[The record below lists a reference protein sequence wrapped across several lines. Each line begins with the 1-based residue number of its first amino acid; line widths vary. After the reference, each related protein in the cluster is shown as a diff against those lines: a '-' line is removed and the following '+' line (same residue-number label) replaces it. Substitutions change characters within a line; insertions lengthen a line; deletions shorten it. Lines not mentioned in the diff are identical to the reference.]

1 MNDLMERKDII
12 PTKRDGYALTDNG
25 KKLLEVL
32 INPEHYGKS
41 VTEKCRI
48 AGISRD
54 SYYRLM
60 KEPGFVYILNEASI
74 DLIRSHVNDILQ
86 ATLKFSLKDPKCHS
100 DRKML
105 LQKCGII
112 EDNNGLEGNIMIIRF
127 ED

>member
-60 KEPGFVYILNEASI
+60 KEPL
-74 DLIRSHVNDILQ
+74 
-86 ATLKFSLKDPKCHS
+86 C
-100 DRKML
+100 
-105 LQKCGII
+105 
-112 EDNNGLEGNIMIIRF
+112 
-127 ED
+127 